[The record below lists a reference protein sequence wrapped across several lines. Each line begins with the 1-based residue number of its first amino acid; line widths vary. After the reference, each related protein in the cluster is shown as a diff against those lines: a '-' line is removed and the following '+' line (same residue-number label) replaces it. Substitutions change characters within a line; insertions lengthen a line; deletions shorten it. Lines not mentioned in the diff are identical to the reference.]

1 MSENSSKTPL
11 LLLYTALL
19 LSLKLL
25 ISLLQLVSSLE
36 LPLQLPVT
44 TTGTSGLL
52 LWTPML
58 AVTTAPPASTT
69 AFADT
74 S

>member
-1 MSENSSKTPL
+1 MGKKEAKKKAKEASAAP
-11 LLLYTALL
+11 
-19 LSLKLL
+19 
-25 ISLLQLVSSLE
+25 LE